1 MLQTLLLLLLLTA
14 ASVSIWCRSLEIR
27 FELIIFNDLTH
38 RPRTKT
44 QTNRRNS
51 PSRRLWSRPLIE
63 SVRRTSVPSTAKIS
77 LGSNHLIWNPSVF
90 YYYYYYYFL
99 FLFFSFLFLLFLFL
113 FPIISR
119 LLINHY
125 QVLEGHESW
134 VFKSVCL
141 SMLYR

>member
-99 FLFFSFLFLLFLFL
+99 FLFFFFFVSAISLSISYYFSIINKSLSSTRRSWIMSF
-113 FPIISR
+113 
-119 LLINHY
+119 
-125 QVLEGHESW
+125 QVGL
-134 VFKSVCL
+134 SVNAL
-141 SMLYR
+141 